1 VLVLVNVHEVL
12 HAARIN
18 AHELACGFTED
29 WEGKIRLNKDRGAAL
44 QPLPRSVYASL
55 SRMAG
60 KYTFPRPSMNSFGP
74 IAPTHLLRDTH

>member
-1 VLVLVNVHEVL
+1 MLVNVHEVL

-29 WEGKIRLNKDRGAAL
+29 WEGKIRLNKDRVAAL
-44 QPLPRSVYASL
+44 QPGTEVDVCQPFANGGQVPFSK
-55 SRMAG
+55 M
-60 KYTFPRPSMNSFGP
+60 SMNSFGP